1 MSSKCPKNVLERKVR
16 KMSDVKWFKMYVGFH
31 NNRKIKQLIQLPN
44 GTDIITVWVFL
55 LDLAAEVNDDGMIY
69 FTKEIPYTD
78 EMLVAEMGLS
88 LPVIR
93 QALYYLDK
101 FEMIETVDDIR
112 KISNW
117 SRYQNVASLD
127 RVREQTKL
135 RTRAWRERKKLGMS
149 TETDKKTE
157 KKSNVTDSV
166 TSQKRKCDD
175 VEEELRKEKENKNTP
190 LRECN
195 APAPACECKVGEI
208 ICGRYGN
215 VRLTPE
221 QLENLKR
228 DFPDWREKIENLSS
242 YMKSKGTEYADHDAT
257 IRKWAEEDAKRGS
270 GGGKPNGF
278 SNYEGQR
285 EYTPEEYDELELA
298 MRKRRA
304 GDQEGEKDD

>member
-1 MSSKCPKNVLERKVR
+1 M
-16 KMSDVKWFKMYVGFH
+16 DGVKWFKMYVGFH
-31 NNRKIKQLIQLPN
+31 NNRKIKQLVQLPN

-135 RTRAWRERKKLGMS
+135 RTRAWRERKKL
-149 TETDKKTE
+149 E
-157 KKSNVTDSV
+157 
-166 TSQKRKCDD
+166 
-175 VEEELRKEKENKNTP
+175 
-190 LRECN
+190 
-195 APAPACECKVGEI
+195 
-208 ICGRYGN
+208 
-215 VRLTPE
+215 
-221 QLENLKR
+221 
-228 DFPDWREKIENLSS
+228 
-242 YMKSKGTEYADHDAT
+242 MKD
-257 IRKWAEEDAKRGS
+257 
-270 GGGKPNGF
+270 
-278 SNYEGQR
+278 
-285 EYTPEEYDELELA
+285 
-298 MRKRRA
+298 
-304 GDQEGEKDD
+304 

>member
-1 MSSKCPKNVLERKVR
+1 M
-16 KMSDVKWFKMYVGFH
+16 DGVKWFKMYVGFH
-31 NNRKIKQLIQLPN
+31 NNRKIKQLVQLPN

-135 RTRAWRERKKLGMS
+135 RTRAWRERKKLGIDA
-149 TETDKKTE
+149 ETSKKIE
-157 KKSNVTDSV
+157 QKNDVTQAV
-166 TSQKRKCDD
+166 TSPKRKCDD
-175 VEEELRKEKENKNTP
+175 VEEEIRKEKEKKNTP

-195 APAPACECKVGEI
+195 AHAPARESVTDDEMVIFLGE
-208 ICGRYGN
+208 YGN
-215 VRLTPE
+215 VIMKPE
-221 QLENLKR
+221 EFLQLQE
-228 DFPDWREKIENLSS
+228 DFPNNYKERIDNLSR
-242 YMKSKGTEYADHDAT
+242 YMKSKGVDYDDHYAT
-257 IRKWAEEDAKRGS
+257 IRKWAIEDAKKAKRGS
-270 GGGKPNGF
+270 GGSSNAF

-285 EYTPEEYDELELA
+285 DYTPEEYDELELR
-298 MRKRRA
+298 MRQRRTGA
-304 GDQEGEKDD
+304 TEKGENHD

>member
-1 MSSKCPKNVLERKVR
+1 
-16 KMSDVKWFKMYVGFH
+16 MSDVKWFKMYVGFH

-149 TETDKKTE
+149 AETDKKTE
-157 KKSNVTDSV
+157 QKSDVTDSV

-175 VEEELRKEKENKNTP
+175 VEEELRKEKENKNTL
-190 LRECN
+190 LRECD
-195 APAPACECKVGEI
+195 APAPARESVTEGDMMLMLGE
-208 ICGRYGN
+208 YGN
-215 VRLTPE
+215 VFLKQDE
-221 QLENLKR
+221 YLQLQE
-228 DFPDWREKIENLSS
+228 DFPDDYNDRIDNLSR
-242 YMKSKGTEYADHDAT
+242 YMKSKGVNYDDHYAT
-257 IRKWAEEDAKRGS
+257 IRKWAIEDAKKKTGKGS
-270 GGGKPNGF
+270 GGGS
-278 SNYEGQR
+278 SNAFNKYDGQR
-285 EYTPEEYDELELA
+285 EYTSDEYADLELA

-304 GDQEGEKDD
+304 GDPDQVEQ

>member
-1 MSSKCPKNVLERKVR
+1 M
-16 KMSDVKWFKMYVGFH
+16 DGVKWFKMYVGFH
-31 NNRKIKQLIQLPN
+31 NNRKIKQLVQLPN

-135 RTRAWRERKKLGMS
+135 RTRAWRERKKLEMKDEKNS
-149 TETDKKTE
+149 VTEA
-157 KKSNVTDSV
+157 V

-175 VEEELRKEKENKNTP
+175 VEEESEKEEDKEHS

-195 APAPACECKVGEI
+195 APARANV
-208 ICGRYGN
+208 YGVYQN
-215 VRLTPE
+215 VTLTDDA
-221 QLENLKR
+221 LAVLR
-228 DFPDWREKIENLSS
+228 MDFPTEWQRMIDNLST
-242 YMKSKGTEYADHDAT
+242 YMQTHGTEYADHAAVM
-257 IRKWAEEDAKRGS
+257 RKWAAEDAKKKKAKPGS
-270 GGGKPNGF
+270 GGNAFG
-278 SNYEGQR
+278 YEAQR
-285 EYTPEEYDELELA
+285 EYSSEEMDELELK
-298 MRKRRA
+298 MRLRRT
-304 GDQEGEKDD
+304 GDQEGGWND

>member
-1 MSSKCPKNVLERKVR
+1 M
-16 KMSDVKWFKMYVGFH
+16 DGVKWFKMYVGFH
-31 NNRKIKQLIQLPN
+31 NNRKIKQLVQLPN

-135 RTRAWRERKKLGMS
+135 RTRAWRERKKLEMKDEKNS
-149 TETDKKTE
+149 VTEA
-157 KKSNVTDSV
+157 V

-175 VEEELRKEKENKNTP
+175 VEEESEKEEDKKHS

-195 APAPACECKVGEI
+195 APARANV
-208 ICGRYGN
+208 YGVYQN
-215 VRLTPE
+215 VTLTDDA
-221 QLENLKR
+221 LAALR
-228 DFPDWREKIENLSS
+228 MDFPTEWQRMIDNLST
-242 YMKSKGTEYADHDAT
+242 YMQTHGTEYADHAAVM
-257 IRKWAEEDAKRGS
+257 RKWAAEDAKKKKAKPGS
-270 GGGKPNGF
+270 GGNAFG
-278 SNYEGQR
+278 YEAQR
-285 EYTPEEYDELELA
+285 EYSSEEMDELELK
-298 MRKRRA
+298 MRLRRT
-304 GDQEGEKDD
+304 GDQEGGGND

>member
-1 MSSKCPKNVLERKVR
+1 M
-16 KMSDVKWFKMYVGFH
+16 DGVKWFKMYVGFH
-31 NNRKIKQLIQLPN
+31 NNRKIKQLVQLPN

-78 EMLVAEMGLS
+78 EMLVAEIGLS

-135 RTRAWRERKKLGMS
+135 RTRAWRERKKLEMKDEKNS
-149 TETDKKTE
+149 VTEA
-157 KKSNVTDSV
+157 V

-175 VEEELRKEKENKNTP
+175 VEEESETEEDNKHS

-195 APAPACECKVGEI
+195 APARANV
-208 ICGRYGN
+208 YGVYQN
-215 VRLTPE
+215 VTLTDDA
-221 QLENLKR
+221 LAALR
-228 DFPDWREKIENLSS
+228 MDFPTEWQRMIDNLST
-242 YMKSKGTEYADHDAT
+242 YMQTHGTEYADHAAVM
-257 IRKWAEEDAKRGS
+257 RKWAAEDAKKKKAKPGS
-270 GGGKPNGF
+270 GGNAFG
-278 SNYEGQR
+278 YEAQR
-285 EYTPEEYDELELA
+285 EYSSEEMDELELK
-298 MRKRRA
+298 MRLRRT
-304 GDQEGEKDD
+304 GDQEGGGND

>member
-1 MSSKCPKNVLERKVR
+1 M
-16 KMSDVKWFKMYVGFH
+16 DGVKWFKMYVGFH
-31 NNRKIKQLIQLPN
+31 NNRKIKQLVQLPN

-78 EMLVAEMGLS
+78 EMLVAEIGLS

-135 RTRAWRERKKLGMS
+135 RTRAWRERKKLEMKDEKNS
-149 TETDKKTE
+149 VTEA
-157 KKSNVTDSV
+157 V

-175 VEEELRKEKENKNTP
+175 VEEESEKEEDKKHS

-195 APAPACECKVGEI
+195 APARANV
-208 ICGRYGN
+208 YGVYQN
-215 VRLTPE
+215 VTLTDDA
-221 QLENLKR
+221 LAALR
-228 DFPDWREKIENLSS
+228 MDFPTEWQRMIDNLST
-242 YMKSKGTEYADHDAT
+242 YMQTHGTEYADHAAVM
-257 IRKWAEEDAKRGS
+257 RKWAAEDAKKKKAKPGS
-270 GGGKPNGF
+270 GGNAFG
-278 SNYEGQR
+278 YEAQR
-285 EYTPEEYDELELA
+285 EYSSEEMDELELK
-298 MRKRRA
+298 MRLRRT
-304 GDQEGEKDD
+304 GDQEGGGND

>member
-1 MSSKCPKNVLERKVR
+1 M
-16 KMSDVKWFKMYVGFH
+16 DGVKWFKMYVGFH
-31 NNRKIKQLIQLPN
+31 NNRKIKQLVQLPN

-135 RTRAWRERKKLGMS
+135 RTRAWRERKKLEMKDEKNS
-149 TETDKKTE
+149 VTEA
-157 KKSNVTDSV
+157 V

-175 VEEELRKEKENKNTP
+175 VEEESEKEGESEHS

-195 APAPACECKVGEI
+195 APARANV
-208 ICGRYGN
+208 YGVYQN
-215 VRLTPE
+215 VTLTDDALAAL
-221 QLENLKR
+221 QM
-228 DFPDWREKIENLSS
+228 DFPTEWQRMIDNLST
-242 YMKSKGTEYADHDAT
+242 YMQTHGTEYADHAAVM
-257 IRKWAEEDAKRGS
+257 RKWAAEDAKKKKAKPGS
-270 GGGKPNGF
+270 GGNAFG
-278 SNYEGQR
+278 YEAQR
-285 EYTPEEYDELELA
+285 EYSSEEMDELELK
-298 MRKRRA
+298 MRLRRT
-304 GDQEGEKDD
+304 GDQEGGGND

>member
-1 MSSKCPKNVLERKVR
+1 M
-16 KMSDVKWFKMYVGFH
+16 DGVKWFKMYVGFH
-31 NNRKIKQLIQLPN
+31 NNRKIKQLVQLPN

-69 FTKEIPYTD
+69 FTKEIPFTD

-135 RTRAWRERKKLGMS
+135 RTRAWRERKKLEMKDEKNS
-149 TETDKKTE
+149 VTEA
-157 KKSNVTDSV
+157 V

-175 VEEELRKEKENKNTP
+175 VEEESEKEGESEHS

-195 APAPACECKVGEI
+195 APARANV
-208 ICGRYGN
+208 YGVYQN
-215 VRLTPE
+215 VTLTDDA
-221 QLENLKR
+221 LAALR
-228 DFPDWREKIENLSS
+228 MDFPTEWQRMIDNLST
-242 YMKSKGTEYADHDAT
+242 YMQTHGTEYADHAAVM
-257 IRKWAEEDAKRGS
+257 RKWAAEDAKKKKAKPGS
-270 GGGKPNGF
+270 GGNAFG
-278 SNYEGQR
+278 YEAQR
-285 EYTPEEYDELELA
+285 EYSSEEMDELELK
-298 MRKRRA
+298 MRLRRT
-304 GDQEGEKDD
+304 GDQEGSGS

>member
-1 MSSKCPKNVLERKVR
+1 M
-16 KMSDVKWFKMYVGFH
+16 DGVKWFKMYVGFH
-31 NNRKIKQLIQLPN
+31 NNRKIKQLVQLPN

-135 RTRAWRERKKLGMS
+135 RTRAWRERKKLEMK
-149 TETDKKTE
+149 DE
-157 KKSNVTDSV
+157 KNSV
-166 TSQKRKCDD
+166 TEAVTSRKRKCDD
-175 VEEELRKEKENKNTP
+175 VEEESEKEGESEHS

-195 APAPACECKVGEI
+195 APARVKCV
-208 ICGRYGN
+208 YGVYKN
-215 VRLTPE
+215 VFLTE
-221 QLENLKR
+221 QELEDLKK
-228 DFPDWREKIENLSS
+228 DFPVVWPRMIDNLST
-242 YMKSKGTEYADHDAT
+242 YMQTHGTEYADHAAVM
-257 IRKWAEEDAKRGS
+257 RKWAAEDAKKKKAKPGS
-270 GGGKPNGF
+270 GGNAFG
-278 SNYEGQR
+278 YEAQR
-285 EYTPEEYDELELA
+285 EYSSEEMDELELK
-298 MRKRRA
+298 MRLRRT
-304 GDQEGEKDD
+304 GDQEGGGND

>member
-1 MSSKCPKNVLERKVR
+1 M
-16 KMSDVKWFKMYVGFH
+16 DGVKWFKMYVGFH
-31 NNRKIKQLIQLPN
+31 NNRKIKQLVQLPN

-117 SRYQNVASLD
+117 SRYQNVASID

-135 RTRAWRERKKLGMS
+135 RTRAWRERKKLEMKDEKNS
-149 TETDKKTE
+149 VTEA
-157 KKSNVTDSV
+157 V

-175 VEEELRKEKENKNTP
+175 VEEESEKEEDKKHS

-195 APAPACECKVGEI
+195 APARANV
-208 ICGRYGN
+208 YGVYQN
-215 VRLTPE
+215 VTLTDDA
-221 QLENLKR
+221 LAALR
-228 DFPDWREKIENLSS
+228 MDFPTEWQRMIDNLST
-242 YMKSKGTEYADHDAT
+242 YMQTHGTEYADHAAVM
-257 IRKWAEEDAKRGS
+257 RKWAAEDAKKKKAKPGS
-270 GGGKPNGF
+270 GGNAFG
-278 SNYEGQR
+278 YEAQR
-285 EYTPEEYDELELA
+285 EYSSEEMDELELK
-298 MRKRRA
+298 MRLRRT
-304 GDQEGEKDD
+304 GDQEGGGND

>member
-1 MSSKCPKNVLERKVR
+1 M
-16 KMSDVKWFKMYVGFH
+16 DGVKWFKMYVGFH
-31 NNRKIKQLIQLPN
+31 NNRKIKQLVQLPN

-135 RTRAWRERKKLGMS
+135 RTRAWRERKKLEMKDEKNS
-149 TETDKKTE
+149 VTEA
-157 KKSNVTDSV
+157 V

-175 VEEELRKEKENKNTP
+175 VEEESEKEEDKEHS

-195 APAPACECKVGEI
+195 APARANV
-208 ICGRYGN
+208 YGVYQN
-215 VRLTPE
+215 VTLTDDA
-221 QLENLKR
+221 LAALR
-228 DFPDWREKIENLSS
+228 MDFPTEWQRMIDNLST
-242 YMKSKGTEYADHDAT
+242 YMQTHGTEYADHAAVM
-257 IRKWAEEDAKRGS
+257 RKWAAEDAKKKKAKPGS
-270 GGGKPNGF
+270 GGNAFG
-278 SNYEGQR
+278 YEAQR
-285 EYTPEEYDELELA
+285 EYSSEEMDELELK
-298 MRKRRA
+298 MRLRRT
-304 GDQEGEKDD
+304 GDQEGGGND

>member
-1 MSSKCPKNVLERKVR
+1 MSEI
-16 KMSDVKWFKMYVGFH
+16 KWFKMYVGFH

-135 RTRAWRERKKLGMS
+135 RTRAWRERKKLGMEA
-149 TETDKKTE
+149 ETSKKIE
-157 KKSNVTDSV
+157 QKNDVTDAV

-175 VEEELRKEKENKNTP
+175 VEEEKEKEVEEEHS

-195 APAPACECKVGEI
+195 APARVSLFGP
-208 ICGRYGN
+208 YSN
-215 VRLTPE
+215 VKLTE
-221 QLENLKR
+221 HELEALR
-228 DFPDWREKIENLSS
+228 MDFPTEWLNMVSNLST
-242 YMKSKGTEYADHDAT
+242 YMQTHGVEYADHNA
-257 IRKWAEEDAKRGS
+257 IMRKWAAEDAKKAKEKKAKPGS
-270 GGGKPNGF
+270 GGSSNAF
-278 SNYEGQR
+278 SGYDGQR
-285 EYTPEEYDELELA
+285 EYTAEEMSDIELA

-304 GDQEGEKDD
+304 GIPEEGVKDE

>member
-1 MSSKCPKNVLERKVR
+1 M
-16 KMSDVKWFKMYVGFH
+16 DGVKWFKMYVGFH
-31 NNRKIKQLIQLPN
+31 NNRKIKQLVQLPN

-93 QALYYLDK
+93 QALFYLDK

-135 RTRAWRERKKLGMS
+135 RTRAWRERKKLEMKDEKNS
-149 TETDKKTE
+149 VTEA
-157 KKSNVTDSV
+157 V

-175 VEEELRKEKENKNTP
+175 VEEESEKEEDKEHS

-195 APAPACECKVGEI
+195 APARANV
-208 ICGRYGN
+208 YGVYQN
-215 VRLTPE
+215 VTLTDDA
-221 QLENLKR
+221 LAALR
-228 DFPDWREKIENLSS
+228 MDFPTEWQRMIDNLST
-242 YMKSKGTEYADHDAT
+242 YMQTHGTEYADHAAVM
-257 IRKWAEEDAKRGS
+257 RKWAAEDAKKKKAKPGS
-270 GGGKPNGF
+270 GGNAFG
-278 SNYEGQR
+278 YEAQR
-285 EYTPEEYDELELA
+285 EYSSEEMDELELK
-298 MRKRRA
+298 MRLRRT
-304 GDQEGEKDD
+304 GDQEGGGND